1 MITADNT
8 YASSELKIERQDLHG
23 QVTAI
28 LANLISESEPNSK
41 LPTERE
47 LSEMI
52 GVGRSTVREAV
63 RSLAFIGA
71 ITVRQGDGIYVSPPD
86 RTTVDRLI
94 GLGLMMQRSKI
105 SEVIEARSVL
115 EVEAVRLAA
124 VRRSQEEADALSAN
138 IRRMKESDQGPAEA
152 SRLDLEFH
160 VLLARGSHNSVLVH
174 FSNGMRGLLEV
185 WINKAVNDRRIV
197 ADVLG
202 EHEAIVQA
210 VVEQDADLAA
220 EKMRIHMQNAGERL
234 LATVD
239 KDQAM
244 AQILPEIL
252 ATRRST

>member
-1 MITADNT
+1 MIMAESTH
-8 YASSELKIERQDLHG
+8 ELKIERQDLHG

-28 LANLISESEPNSK
+28 LANLITDSEPNSK

-71 ITVRQGDGIYVSPPD
+71 ITVRQGDGIYVSHPD
-86 RTTVDRLI
+86 RTTVERLI

-115 EVEAVRLAA
+115 EVEAVRLTA
-124 VRRSQEEADALSAN
+124 VRRSEEEASALVDN
-138 IRRMKESDQGPAEA
+138 IRLMKETVQGPTEA

-160 VLLARGSHNSVLVH
+160 VLMARGSHNSVLVH
-174 FSNGMRGLLEV
+174 FLNGMRGLLEV
-185 WINKAVNDRRIV
+185 WINQAVNDRRIV
-197 ADVLG
+197 ADVLE
-202 EHEAIVQA
+202 EHQSIVQA
-210 VVEQDADLAA
+210 VVDKDPDLAA
-220 EKMRIHMQNAGERL
+220 DQMRVHMHNAGERL

-239 KDQAM
+239 EDQAM

-252 ATRRST
+252 ASRRTT